1 MKGPGVSLGGSKPGR
16 VISVS
21 IPNPGPLGAGV
32 ENTKDGKA
40 IISLV
45 TPGSQAEKA
54 GLQRGDAICFADS
67 NGSEEIQYKLFLQMV
82 RADDRPLVFE
92 VRRLD
97 SVGGTARIS
106 ESQGKTKGKKVRAD
120 DEARRQAVIAAAEAR
135 DKQNKQK
142 KKPIRKNTEL
152 SMADKKRIQ
161 EKRDQLAIK
170 NETYMSNAP
179 MSEEA
184 RRAVEAAKSDE
195 VAHTNKLGYNPYETM
210 KGTGQQASN
219 TVTAIK
225 HGAVDA
231 GVPTSN
237 TNTTQKKIVGG
248 NIIPKSSPGAAKK
261 TGMSSQLS
269 EGPINPVF
277 DDAFATLV
285 TSNTS
290 KDGIKKSL
298 RILRKLI
305 QNATAP
311 DADESKRKVRLSNA
325 NKHIQAAVNEMDGA
339 IDLMFSAG
347 FMLIEDAEDETYL
360 IYPPG
365 EIPDWLPTG
374 LERMERYES
383 GL

>member
-1 MKGPGVSLGGSKPGR
+1 MKGPGFSLGGSKPGR

-97 SVGGTARIS
+97 SVGSTTRIS
-106 ESQGKTKGKKVRAD
+106 ESQGKTKGNKVRAD

-142 KKPIRKNTEL
+142 NKPIRKNTEL

-179 MSEEA
+179 MSDEA

-195 VAHTNKLGYNPYETM
+195 VAYSSKLGYNPYEAM
-210 KGTGQQASN
+210 KGTGQQASD

-231 GVPTSN
+231 GVPAPN
-237 TNTTQKKIVGG
+237 TNATQKKIVGG
-248 NIIPKSSPGAAKK
+248 KIIPKSSPGASKK
-261 TGMSSQLS
+261 TKMSSQLS
-269 EGPINPVF
+269 GGPINPTF
-277 DDAFATLV
+277 DDAFTTLV
-285 TSNTS
+285 TSNNS

-325 NKHIQAAVNEMDGA
+325 NKHIQAAVNDMDGA
-339 IDLMFSAG
+339 VDLMFSVG
-347 FMLIEDAEDETYL
+347 FMLTEDTEDETYL

-365 EIPDWLPTG
+365 EIPDWLSTG